1 MHLPVFSQQKIRHAD
16 VNVMTTA
23 QRLLESALESMILS
37 KVLIKGMFL
46 IQYKLSSIDIVL
58 GVSSITMQNI
68 LTFFSLLK
76 KEVLFTAHLQ

>member
-46 IQYKLSSIDIVL
+46 IQYKLSSFDIVL
-58 GVSSITMQNI
+58 GVSSITNAEHFDI
-68 LTFFSLLK
+68 L
-76 KEVLFTAHLQ
+76 